1 MFVPLLSISW
11 THINQSEIVFMGQ
24 IKSQWKKYIS
34 WSNTTLVRWC
44 MYLLVKYNWGL
55 RLYSS
60 VKYNLGL
67 GDETK
72 DRYQEQAF
80 FSEINFSDTEA
91 GPFFDTKDFGHKG
104 LPSKRNSS
112 KMRGKKAL
120 GLICG
125 WPSRGGRKEM
135 TSDMAQVTKQGSE
148 VNIKCLQSTKCEI
161 SSSFPVYSAVLF
173 FFLKIPEQEN
183 VNYQKVFLLIIFQI
197 TFSSFSSVFQKS
209 TWNNS
214 TFPEDA
220 KFDFLPDKIF

>member
-1 MFVPLLSISW
+1 M
-11 THINQSEIVFMGQ
+11 
-24 IKSQWKKYIS
+24 
-34 WSNTTLVRWC
+34 
-44 MYLLVKYNWGL
+44 
-55 RLYSS
+55 YSS

-104 LPSKRNSS
+104 LPEKRNSS

-125 WPSRGGRKEM
+125 WPSVGGWKEM

-148 VNIKCLQSTKCEI
+148 VNIKCLQSTKCKI
-161 SSSFPVYSAVLF
+161 SSSFTVYSAVLLL
-173 FFLKIPEQEN
+173 FLKISEQGN
-183 VNYQKVFLLIIFQI
+183 VNYQKVFLSRCRQLR
-197 TFSSFSSVFQKS
+197 
-209 TWNNS
+209 
-214 TFPEDA
+214 
-220 KFDFLPDKIF
+220 L